1 MRSSPNV
8 LKISLY
14 YFSLTIGSFL
24 VPLSIARLFD
34 VSYLE
39 LAPTGFAPLVFGVIV
54 LVLLLAN
61 QNRFLEENSR
71 FSNFTLLGK
80 AVKLKRT
87 LVDFFVIQYF
97 IFSYLLLFVAFYF
110 WFVSVNDESP
120 AGPTLLVYC
129 MLPMFF
135 VIIFNNVDKFIR
147 WLLILTPLIW
157 TLVFLCLIG
166 IR

>member
-1 MRSSPNV
+1 MGRSPNV

-14 YFSLTIGSFL
+14 YFLLTTGSFL
-24 VPLSIARLFD
+24 VPLSISRLFD

-39 LAPTGFAPLVFGVIV
+39 LAPTGFGPLVFGVIL
-54 LVLLLAN
+54 LVLLFAI
-61 QNRFLEENSR
+61 QNRFLEEDSR
-71 FSNFTLLGK
+71 FANLTLLGK
-80 AVKLKRT
+80 AIKVKRT

-97 IFSYLLLFVAFYF
+97 IFSYSLLFVAFVF
-110 WFVSVNDESP
+110 WFVSVNSVSP
-120 AGPTLLVYC
+120 TGPTLLLYF

-157 TLVFLCLIG
+157 TLVFLCLI
-166 IR
+166 R